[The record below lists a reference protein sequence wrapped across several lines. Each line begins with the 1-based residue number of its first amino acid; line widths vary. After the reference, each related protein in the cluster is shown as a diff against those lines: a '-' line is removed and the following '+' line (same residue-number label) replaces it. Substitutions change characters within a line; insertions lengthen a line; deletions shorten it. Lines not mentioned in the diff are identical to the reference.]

1 MAKQTMFG
9 EGKNAIQETGHIR
22 SSKNSN
28 GGQITN
34 KPVGGY
40 GPLNHPDST
49 VSGRPQ
55 AAAPTLDSPVPKNA
69 EKPDFA
75 LTSKAA
81 EAAHEDAKDH
91 SFSSGGV
98 MNR

>member
-9 EGKNAIQETGHIR
+9 EGKNAVQETGHIR

-28 GGQITN
+28 GGQVTMR
-34 KPVGGY
+34 PVGGS
-40 GPLNHPDST
+40 PLNVAAST
-49 VSGRPQ
+49 VSDRPQ
-55 AAAPTLDSPVPKNA
+55 GAALTRDSPVPTSA
-69 EKPDFA
+69 EKPDLA